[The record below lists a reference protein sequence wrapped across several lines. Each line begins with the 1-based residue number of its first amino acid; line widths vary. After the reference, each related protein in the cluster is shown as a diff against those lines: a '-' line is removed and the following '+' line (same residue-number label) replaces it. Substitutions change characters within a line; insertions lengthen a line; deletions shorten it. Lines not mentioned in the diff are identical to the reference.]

1 MGRTSTVP
9 YVYVLISN
17 NMHVY
22 LFSTYMSMF
31 MYVLKVIG
39 YLVVSLPINLKLT
52 SLTGRLMLF
61 ICSFRFLS
69 GRGFLTISNMLER

>member
-1 MGRTSTVP
+1 MGSTSTVP

-52 SLTGRLMLF
+52 SLTGRLKLF

-69 GRGFLTISNMLER
+69 GRVFLTISNMLER

>member
-1 MGRTSTVP
+1 
-9 YVYVLISN
+9 
-17 NMHVY
+17 
-22 LFSTYMSMF
+22 MSMF

>member
-1 MGRTSTVP
+1 
-9 YVYVLISN
+9 
-17 NMHVY
+17 
-22 LFSTYMSMF
+22 MSMF

-52 SLTGRLMLF
+52 SLTGRLKLF

-69 GRGFLTISNMLER
+69 GRVFLTISNMLER

>member
-1 MGRTSTVP
+1 MSTLP

-52 SLTGRLMLF
+52 SLTGRLMLL

-69 GRGFLTISNMLER
+69 GRVFLTISNMLER